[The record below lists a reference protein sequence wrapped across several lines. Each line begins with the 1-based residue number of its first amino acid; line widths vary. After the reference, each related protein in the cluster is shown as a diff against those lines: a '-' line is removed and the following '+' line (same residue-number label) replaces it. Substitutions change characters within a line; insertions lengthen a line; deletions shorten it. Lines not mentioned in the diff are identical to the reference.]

1 MRLFF
6 KVLCVEPPQLLQLS
20 ADAKDTVRDVLAR
33 VQCGEPAEQL
43 ALVHEGKELT
53 VSQSLDYAGVQDGAT
68 LHIICTRRTVRLLAK
83 GQAADPSPA
92 ALTSP
97 LSPGGAHRANIE
109 LARRSCE
116 HRAAEAVA
124 SSIAAASAAAPRS
137 ITTSSWSLSSAHSIS
152 VPLLGSVVAAT
163 TPRSTIL
170 TRAGGAAMSATVDEP
185 EPPSSSDEADE
196 LAEVPAEKRLPLPDP
211 PRGALPPPTSW
222 SDEPPDDCLQLDWAV
237 GCSPA
242 AGVAPC
248 AGGREA
254 VYAAGGLCVVHHPR
268 AAAQRH
274 FGGHSG
280 GVVALAVHPEGR
292 LVASAAA
299 RGGGGGGESGG
310 GGGGEGEV
318 LVWDTATCELLVN
331 LRCELPPEAGGLSFD
346 ESGDT
351 LACLSAR
358 QTMAW
363 RAEAGH
369 RSEAGV
375 RQMVCTWLWRTGTAV
390 ATVALLAGGPCRA
403 LAWQPAVRPAAAR
416 LAVLGRHS
424 LLLLSPPALEAAE
437 IASFGRHG
445 KPTGRLR
452 ALAAL
457 RNGLLVS
464 GCSQGELQV
473 WGTAQLL
480 RRTQSHVGALRALAV
495 RADGGFASGGT
506 PPAKTA
512 APEAAALHPRGMA
525 AALLHRG
532 GNPVQSVICAR
543 RACEAAA
550 LGV

>member
-1 MRLFF
+1 MRCVAMRLFL

-20 ADAKDTVRDVLAR
+20 ADPKDTVQDVLAR

-53 VSQSLDYAGVQDGAT
+53 VSQSLDSAGVQDGAT

-92 ALTSP
+92 ALTRP
-97 LSPGGAHRANIE
+97 LNPGGGPAAARVRA
-109 LARRSCE
+109 

-137 ITTSSWSLSSAHSIS
+137 
-152 VPLLGSVVAAT
+152 VPLLGSVVAAA

-170 TRAGGAAMSATVDEP
+170 SRAGGAAMSATVDEP
-185 EPPSSSDEADE
+185 EPPSSSDEAGE

-222 SDEPPDDCLQLDWAV
+222 SDEPPDDCLQLDWVV
-237 GCSPA
+237 GCSLL

-299 RGGGGGGESGG
+299 RGGGGGGEGD
-310 GGGGEGEV
+310 GGGEGEV
-318 LVWDTATCELLVN
+318 LVWDSATCELLVS
-331 LRCELPPEAGGLSFD
+331 LRCELPPGAGGLAFD

-363 RAEAGH
+363 RVEAGH

-375 RQMVCTWLWRTGTAV
+375 RQMICTWLWRTGTAV

-445 KPTGRLR
+445 QPTGRLR

-464 GCSQGELQV
+464 GCSLGELQV

-480 RRTQSHVGALRALAV
+480 RRTQAHVGALRALAV
-495 RADGGFASGGT
+495 SADGGFASGGM
-506 PPAKTA
+506 PPAKIA
-512 APEAAALHPRGMA
+512 A
-525 AALLHRG
+525 
-532 GNPVQSVICAR
+532 
-543 RACEAAA
+543 
-550 LGV
+550 